1 MYCICTFPAAHL
13 DIEEYLAIKDFFES
27 ASWSNEVPNGY
38 GKLKLEQTGARHKV
52 GDIEFTS
59 RKKTSNKWF
68 ETQDQ
73 IKYMDDFSKQKII
86 FPAIMSKGPFFAL
99 DNGGFMVVA
108 PGNVLTGN
116 IQMEQLLLFLTTIGY
131 WLLRRFYMGGGIEGE
146 LKVNR
151 LEALPV
157 PIWLA
162 NARSAEDYYI
172 RYDFTTEEIKLISSS
187 VKA

>member
-1 MYCICTFPAAHL
+1 MPRVNIDEYPAL
-13 DIEEYLAIKDFFES
+13 KDWFDYGDWNDKPEKGNNIERLSKRTD
-27 ASWSNEVPNGY
+27 
-38 GKLKLEQTGARHKV
+38 K
-52 GDIEFTS
+52 GDTPYNL
-59 RKKTSNKWF
+59 R
-68 ETQDQ
+68 DCA
-73 IKYMDDFSKQKII
+73 YMDDFSKQKII

-157 PIWLA
+157 PTWLA

>member
-1 MYCICTFPAAHL
+1 MYVIVTH
-13 DIEEYLAIKDFFES
+13 
-27 ASWSNEVPNGY
+27 NGY
-38 GKLKLEQTGARHKV
+38 KGEGGIVRRIDVNTLPSLKNWFDH
-52 GDIEFTS
+52 GDWNNKP
-59 RKKTSNKWF
+59 KKGTNYERLSERTDKGDTPYNLR
-68 ETQDQ
+68 DCA
-73 IKYMDDFSKQKII
+73 YMDDFSKQKII